1 MNYYVYVIKSLIRNY
16 IYVGMTN
23 NIDRRLNQHNS
34 GKEKTTKPYKPFNI
48 VLLEK
53 FNSRID
59 ARKREIYLKS
69 GCGKEFIKKLIK

>member
-1 MNYYVYVIKSLIRNY
+1 
-16 IYVGMTN
+16 MTN

-53 FNSRID
+53 FNSRIE
-59 ARKREIYLKS
+59 ARKRETYLKS